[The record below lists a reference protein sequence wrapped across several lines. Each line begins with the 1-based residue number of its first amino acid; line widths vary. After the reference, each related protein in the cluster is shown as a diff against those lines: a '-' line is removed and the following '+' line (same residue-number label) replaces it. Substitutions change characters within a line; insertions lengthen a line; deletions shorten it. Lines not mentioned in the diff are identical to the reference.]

1 MLQQLNGDAPPEPQ
15 VLQPIPLVDEP
26 DEWTSE
32 ETYRLVI
39 WGCTLYRQESDLAM
53 EIMRTN
59 NDPVQRF
66 HNLALAI
73 NKTADQ
79 CYLKWV
85 AIKPMVKHIINQP
98 DRYTVQDIEFNGE
111 KPWSLRLVG
120 RIDNFVDDEV
130 KYPEYELIRPIY
142 RCERCDTIMGGPSLH
157 PDHQYHNERWIRY
170 PQV

>member
-15 VLQPIPLVDEP
+15 VLQPIPLVNEP

-59 NDPVQRF
+59 NDPVHRF
-66 HNLALAI
+66 DTLAHAI
-73 NKTADQ
+73 NKTPQQ
-79 CYLKWV
+79 CYFKWV
-85 AIKPMVKHIINQP
+85 AIKPMINHVITQP
-98 DRYTVQDIEFNGE
+98 DRYTVQDILFNGE
-111 KPWSLRLVG
+111 RPWSLRHVG
-120 RIDNFVDDEV
+120 RIDNFIHDEV
-130 KYPEYELIRPIY
+130 RYPEYELIRPNY
-142 RCERCDTIMGGPSLH
+142 RCAQCETIMGGPQMH
-157 PDHQYHNERWIRY
+157 PEHHYHNEQWIRY